1 MTSVPPPE
9 NVKPWYLRN
18 LTEALALNDDT
29 GNVYLRGLGDD
40 AFTTNYT
47 GNTVIRIDDESVQH
61 TSKNRRKI
69 STSRQIFFNTYQYT
83 KDPQIW
89 DEQTTGNAS
98 STFSEYAGGV
108 FLNVGESAGDEII
121 RQTRNVIQY
130 IPGRSNEVTFAI
142 RLNPFEE
149 GVRKRFGVFNE
160 FNGTYFE
167 KGVDDYYLVIRRNTP
182 DGVEE
187 RRVSRS
193 EWNVDQLDGTG
204 PSGLDFQED
213 KIQMFSLEYEWYG
226 AGVVEYKVIFD
237 NNSYP
242 LHRFNSANIEELP
255 WSNTPF
261 VPIRFELTNVAGTSG
276 THQILVGSS
285 AVSSEGDEVPLGRE
299 QNITTPLTGV
309 TTGDANVFVPVLS
322 IRLKSD
328 RLGGVI
334 IPIEFQTATL
344 DNTGVF
350 FRVMR
355 DVTLTGADWQSV
367 DDDSFVEYDHDATDA
382 SGGSVIQTGF
392 VSPTN
397 QGVVFSFPENTI
409 RQLGRNDM
417 GTTAQTFTLLAAT
430 VTGNKDVFS
439 SLSWVEIR

>member
-1 MTSVPPPE
+1 MASKYSRFNNNSTNYAHPNE
-9 NVKPWYLRN
+9 
-18 LTEALALNDDT
+18 EALLNLHHSMDYNAY
-29 GNVYLRGLGDD
+29 GRPVL
-40 AFTTNYT
+40 
-47 GNTVIRIDDESVQH
+47 RIDDETVQH

-69 STSRQIFFNTYQYT
+69 STSRQIFFNTYQYN

-89 DEQTTGNAS
+89 DEAVTGTAS
-98 STFSEYAGGV
+98 STFSEFAGGV
-108 FLNVGESAGDEII
+108 FLEVGNTAGDEIV

-130 IPGRSNEVTFAI
+130 IPGRSNEVTFAV

-182 DGVEE
+182 NGIIEE
-187 RRVSRS
+187 RIARAD
-193 EWNVDQLDGTG
+193 WNVDRFDGTG
-204 PSGLDFQED
+204 PSQQAFQED

-237 NNSYP
+237 NNAYP
-242 LHRFNSANIEELP
+242 LHRFNSANINELP

-261 VPIRFELTNVAGTSG
+261 VPVRFELTNIAGTPG
-276 THQILVGSS
+276 THQILTGSI
-285 AVSSEGDEVPLGRE
+285 AVSSEGDEGPLGRE
-299 QNITTPLTGV
+299 QNITTPLAGV
-309 TTGDANVFVPVLS
+309 KTSTARVFRPVLS
-322 IRLKSD
+322 IRLKPD
-328 RLGGVI
+328 RLNGVV

-344 DNTGVF
+344 DNTGLF
-350 FRVMR
+350 YRVMR
-355 DVTLTGADWQSV
+355 DVELTGADWQSV
-367 DDDSFVEYDHDATDA
+367 DDNSFVEYDHAATNFTDGKA
-382 SGGSVIQTGF
+382 IQTGF
-392 VSPTN
+392 VSPNN
-397 QGVVFSFPENTI
+397 QGIVFSFPENTI

-430 VTGNKDVFS
+430 VQANKDVFA